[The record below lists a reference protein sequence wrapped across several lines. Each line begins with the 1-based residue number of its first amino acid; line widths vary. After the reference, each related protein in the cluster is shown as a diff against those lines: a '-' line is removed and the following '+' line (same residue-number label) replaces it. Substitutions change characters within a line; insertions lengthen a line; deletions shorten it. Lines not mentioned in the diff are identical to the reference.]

1 MLIRVVDD
9 HDGDLWC
16 TGKARLQGSVRVT
29 NKGVELATDLVTA
42 LHEPFV
48 LAFEPTFVEIR
59 DINTGSL
66 VQVIQGSN
74 LRLLFADAPP
84 SVSHMGPSNGYPG
97 GFEYG
102 GYQSAIGFN
111 GPAYGGQGA
120 PIPPPQGYARQGQG
134 FGRDEILVV
143 SDDRVLALRVKA

>member
-1 MLIRVVDD
+1 M
-9 HDGDLWC
+9 
-16 TGKARLQGSVRVT
+16 
-29 NKGVELATDLVTA
+29 ELTSNLVTA

-84 SVSHMGPSNGYPG
+84 SVSHPGNMGPSNNGYSS
-97 GFEYG
+97 G
-102 GYQSAIGFN
+102 GYQPAVGFN
-111 GPAYGGQGA
+111 GPNSYGGYGA
-120 PIPPPQGYARQGQG
+120 PMQHPQGYARQGHG

-143 SDDRVLALRVKA
+143 SDDRVLALRIKG

>member
-1 MLIRVVDD
+1 M
-9 HDGDLWC
+9 
-16 TGKARLQGSVRVT
+16 
-29 NKGVELATDLVTA
+29 GVELIIDLVAA

-59 DINTGSL
+59 EINTGAL
-66 VQVIQGSN
+66 VQVIQGPN

-84 SVSHMGPSNGYPG
+84 AVSHPGNMGPGNNGYPG

-102 GYQSAIGFN
+102 GYQSPMGFN
-111 GPAYGGQGA
+111 GPSPSPNPNTYGGYGA
-120 PIPPPQGYARQGQG
+120 PMQHPQGYVRQGQG

-143 SDDRVLALRVKA
+143 SDDRVLALRVKRSE

>member
-1 MLIRVVDD
+1 MLIRVDDD

-84 SVSHMGPSNGYPG
+84 SISHMGPSNGYPG
-97 GFEYG
+97 GYEYG
-102 GYQSAIGFN
+102 GYQSAIS
-111 GPAYGGQGA
+111 PDAYGGPGA
-120 PIPPPQGYARQGQG
+120 PIPQPHGYARQQGQG

-143 SDDRVLALRVKA
+143 SDDRVLALRIKG